1 MTPTAP
7 LRHPLDIEG
16 VPRTPRADAL
26 RDALAA
32 RVVIADGAMGTM
44 LQRYEPTLDDYRQLE
59 GCNEILNVSR
69 PDLIARIH
77 DDYLAVG
84 IDAIETNTFGAN
96 WSNLSDYGIDDRIHE
111 LAEAG
116 ARIARERVEAAEA
129 TDGRMRWVLGSMGPG
144 TKLPSLGHTTYE
156 HLKETFALQ
165 AEGLIDGGADAFLI
179 ETSQDLLQTK
189 AAVNGCKQAIVARG
203 IRLPIFVEVTVETTG
218 TMLMGSEIGAAL
230 TALEPLGVDAI
241 GLNCATGPAEMSEHL
256 RHLSKHSP
264 VTIACMPNAG
274 LPVLTAD
281 GAHYPLT
288 PAELATAHEQFVR
301 EFGIGLVGGCCGTTP
316 EHLAAVVER
325 LAPLAEIG
333 VSSRRSAPR
342 STSGEGTPVVERAQR
357 DETQRTVTIEPGV
370 ASLYQHVPFQQ
381 DASYLAIGERTNAN
395 GSKAFRE
402 AMLEGRWDDCVEIAR
417 NQIRVG
423 AHLLDVCIDYV
434 GRDGVADIREVVSR
448 FASASTLPL
457 VIDST
462 EPAVIRAG
470 LELIGGRPVVNSVN
484 YEDGDGPASR
494 FGRIMPL
501 VKEHGTAVIALT
513 IDEQGQARTA
523 QDKLRIASRLVDAL
537 VGEWGMKVE
546 DIIVDCLTFPIATG
560 QEETRRDAIETIEA
574 IRGLVAKYPGIHT
587 TLGVSNVSFGLNPAA
602 RSVLNSVFLH
612 EATQA
617 GLDSGIIDAAKI
629 VPLASIPDDQR
640 KVALD
645 LVWDRRERDADGNV
659 TYDPLAVMLDL
670 FAGVD
675 TAALRDQRAAE
686 LAALPVGERLERRII
701 DGELKG
707 LEADLDLARADGIA
721 PLQIINDHLLEG
733 MKVVGERFGS
743 GQMQLPFVLQSAEVM
758 KTAVAL
764 LEPHME
770 KSSASGKGRIV
781 LATVRGD
788 VHDIG
793 KNLVDIILTNNGYD
807 VVNLGIKQPI
817 ADIIA
822 AAEEHDA
829 DVIGMSG
836 LLVKSTVVM
845 KENLEELQ
853 SRGLAKKWPVL
864 LGGAAL
870 TRAYV
875 EDDLAGLFDGEV
887 RYAKDA
893 FEGLALM
900 EPLVRVAR
908 GASPDEVGLPPL
920 KKRIHREGSL
930 LTLTEPDAM
939 PARSDVAADN
949 PVPAPPFWG
958 TRIVRGI
965 ALADYAAFL
974 DERATFMG
982 QWGLKPG
989 RGDDGLS
996 YEQLVETEGRP
1007 RLRYW
1012 LDRILAEGMLDA
1024 SVAYGYFPVVS
1035 EGDDVVVLHHGDDP
1049 TGILGVPGLLAPDG
1063 GSLGLLGDVSSRSA
1077 RSTPGA
1083 SLAGDVSSRSARST
1097 PGGSPVGGVSSRSAR
1112 GAAGAPPVVERGAQR
1127 RDETESPAVGT
1138 ERLRFSF
1145 PRQRRDRHLCLA
1157 DFVRSRDTSTGSGT
1171 GGRVDVLPVQLVTAG
1186 ARIDQ
1191 VTAKLFA
1198 EDRYRDY
1205 YELNGLVMQLTEALA
1220 EFWHARIR
1228 SELGFAAEDP
1238 ADTAGLFK
1246 LEYRGA
1252 RFSLGY
1258 PACPDMEDRRK
1269 VVELLRPERMGVELS
1284 DELQLHPEQSTD
1296 AFVFHHPEAKYFSV

>member
-1 MTPTAP
+1 MTAP
-7 LRHPLDIEG
+7 VTSPRFALDIDG
-16 VPRTPRADAL
+16 VPRTERAQAL
-26 RDALAA
+26 LDALAS

-44 LQRYEPTLDDYRQLE
+44 LQRHDLQIETDFAGLE
-59 GCNEILNVSR
+59 GCNEILNVTR
-69 PDLIARIH
+69 PDVVAAIH
-77 DDYLAVG
+77 DAYFAVG
-84 IDAIETNTFGAN
+84 VDAVETNTFGAN

-111 LAEAG
+111 LAESG
-116 ARIARERVEAAEA
+116 ARIARERAEAAEA
-129 TDGRMRWVLGSMGPG
+129 ADGRMRWVLGSMGPG
-144 TKLPSLGHTTYE
+144 TKLPSLGHTTYA

-165 AEGLIDGGADAFLI
+165 AEGLIGGGADAFLV

-189 AAVNGCKQAIVARG
+189 AAINGCKQAIVARG

-256 RHLSKHSP
+256 RHLSKHSS

-274 LPVLTAD
+274 LPVLGAD

-301 EFGIGLVGGCCGTTP
+301 EFGLGLIGGCCGTTP

-325 LAPLAEIG
+325 LGAYRSLSEERSDETKRGDDSGSAHD
-333 VSSRRSAPR
+333 VSSRSAR
-342 STSGEGTPVVERAQR
+342 GAT
-357 DETQRTVTIEPGV
+357 DEPGV
-370 ASLYQHVPFQQ
+370 ASLYQHVPFRQ

-423 AHLLDVCIDYV
+423 AHLLDVCVDYV

-462 EPAVIRAG
+462 EPAVIQAG

-513 IDEQGQARTA
+513 IDEQGQARTTA
-523 QDKLRIASRLVDAL
+523 DKVRIASRLVDEL
-537 VGEWGMKVE
+537 VGDWGLRAS

-560 QEETRRDAIETIEA
+560 QEETRRDGIETIEA
-574 IRGLVAKYPGIHT
+574 IRELTAKYPGINT

-617 GLDSGIIDAAKI
+617 GLTSGIIDAAKI
-629 VPLASIPDDQR
+629 VPLASLDEAQR

-645 LVWDRRERDADGNV
+645 LVWDRREWDAEGNL
-659 TYDPLAVMLDL
+659 TYDPLATMLDL

-707 LEADLDLARADGIA
+707 LEADLDLARAGGTS
-721 PLQIINDHLLEG
+721 PLAIINDHLLEG

-770 KSSASGKGRIV
+770 RTDEAGKGTIV

-793 KNLVDIILTNNGYD
+793 KNLVDIILTNNGYT
-807 VVNLGIKQPI
+807 VINLGIKQPI

-822 AAEEHDA
+822 AAEEHGA

-845 KENLEELQ
+845 KENLQELQ
-853 SRGLAKKWPVL
+853 ARGLAGRWPVI

-875 EDDLAGLFDGEV
+875 EQDLAELFDGEV

-900 EPLVRVAR
+900 EPLVRIAR
-908 GASPDEVGLPPL
+908 GEARNAVGLPPL
-920 KKRIHREGSL
+920 KKRIHAAGSR
-930 LTLTEPDAM
+930 LTLTEPEAM
-939 PARSDVAADN
+939 PARSDVASDN

-989 RGDDGLS
+989 RGEDGLS

-1035 EGDDVVVLHHGDDP
+1035 EGDDIVVLHHGDDP
-1049 TGILGVPGLLAPDG
+1049 TGVLGVPGLLAPDG
-1063 GSLGLLGDVSSRSA
+1063 GSG
-1077 RSTPGA
+1077 GA
-1083 SLAGDVSSRSARST
+1083 I
-1097 PGGSPVGGVSSRSAR
+1097 
-1112 GAAGAPPVVERGAQR
+1112 GA
-1127 RDETESPAVGT
+1127 D
-1138 ERLRFSF
+1138 RLRFHF
-1145 PRQRRDRHLCLA
+1145 PRQRRDRHLNLA
-1157 DFVRSRDTSTGSGT
+1157 DFVRSRDSGQ
-1171 GGRVDVLPVQLVTAG
+1171 VDVMPVQLVTAG
-1186 ARIDQ
+1186 AAIDA
-1191 VTAKLFA
+1191 VTATLFA
-1198 EDRYRDY
+1198 ENRYRDY

-1228 SELGFAAEDP
+1228 SELGFAGEDP
-1238 ADTAGLFK
+1238 SDTAGLFK